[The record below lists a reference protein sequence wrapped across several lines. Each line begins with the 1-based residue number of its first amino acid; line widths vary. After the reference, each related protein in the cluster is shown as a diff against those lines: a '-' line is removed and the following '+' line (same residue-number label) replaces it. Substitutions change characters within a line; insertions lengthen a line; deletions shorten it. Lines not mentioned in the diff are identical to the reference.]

1 MGKMSRDKGQ
11 RIKRGLVHMPTA
23 AGIDASRVP
32 FSGAAGGAYSG
43 DLRRGALI
51 AEVKARVSGS
61 GFVQLERWLG
71 DHALLFLKRDRQ
83 RPLVVLPVAHGAS

>member
-11 RIKRGLVHMPTA
+11 RIERELVHLHQA

-32 FSGAAGGAYSG
+32 LSGAVGGAYSG
-43 DLRRGALI
+43 DLRIGALT
-51 AEVKARVSGS
+51 AEVKARASGS

-71 DHALLFLKRDRQ
+71 EHALLFLKRDRQ
-83 RPLVVLPVAHGAS
+83 RPLVG